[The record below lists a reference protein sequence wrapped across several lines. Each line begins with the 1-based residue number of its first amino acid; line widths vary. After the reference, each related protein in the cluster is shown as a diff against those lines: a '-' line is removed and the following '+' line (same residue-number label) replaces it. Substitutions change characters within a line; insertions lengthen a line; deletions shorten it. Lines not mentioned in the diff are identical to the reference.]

1 MKFSLI
7 VRAAVFAVAALFVTA
22 AYASTATTT
31 MGITAAVAKDC
42 AIAAAPLNFG
52 TYNGTADM
60 HASAAVTANCTS
72 TTTYGI
78 TLSSAGTYKLA
89 GTGANTDTL
98 NYTLTASDYTTLL
111 SGVLVAA
118 NAATGNGANQSYT
131 VYGVVAGSQVVRPD
145 NYSDTVTLTITY

>member
-1 MKFSLI
+1 
-7 VRAAVFAVAALFVTA
+7 
-22 AYASTATTT
+22 
-31 MGITAAVAKDC
+31 
-42 AIAAAPLNFG
+42 
-52 TYNGTADM
+52 M